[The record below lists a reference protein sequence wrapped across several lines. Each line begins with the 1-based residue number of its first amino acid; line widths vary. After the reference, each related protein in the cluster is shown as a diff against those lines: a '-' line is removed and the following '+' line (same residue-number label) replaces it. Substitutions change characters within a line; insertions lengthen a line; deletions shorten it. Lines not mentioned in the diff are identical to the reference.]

1 MWKKNLEIVM
11 ENTSVWTLEQEQLL
25 ISWAEKASGYAWLH
39 GRSINYYKY
48 RNLYISIPASIF
60 GYMAG
65 AITLLS
71 KKIYDDDILKGLVG
85 IFGITAGLLTNFQD
99 MFTFKEESEKHK
111 ISNLRFLSFFREIS
125 CELSMDATHRD
136 DPIDYINIKRLE
148 LDKMLEQSPNIPIA
162 IAKQFNSKFKHIA
175 LHKPDIVNG
184 IQTIHAFG
192 RNLPKM
198 YYMKKINVY
207 QKIILLKHF
216 SAWKMYVQQ
225 NKLERN
231 KNTLV
236 EVVNMSLKDKERMYA
251 RYHAPLSTQ
260 KKLFRFQNIKIRQ
273 NPLQSDIMDIV

>member
-1 MWKKNLEIVM
+1 MWKKNFELVM
-11 ENTSVWTLEQEQLL
+11 EKISGWTTEQEHLL

-39 GRSINYYKY
+39 SRSINYYKH
-48 RNLYISIPASIF
+48 RNLYISVPASLF

-71 KKIYDDDILKGLVG
+71 NKVDEDVTIKGLVG

-111 ISNLRFLSFFREIS
+111 ISSLRFLSFFREIS
-125 CELSMDATHRD
+125 CELSMDAVHRN

-148 LDKMLEQSPNIPIA
+148 LDKMLEQSPNVPLSIA
-162 IAKQFNSKFKHIA
+162 NQFNSKFKHIA
-175 LHKPDIVNG
+175 LHKPAIVNG
-184 IQTIHAFG
+184 IQTIQAFG
-192 RNLPKM
+192 RELPKM

-216 SAWKMYVQQ
+216 SAWNMYVQQ

-231 KNTLV
+231 KHTLV
-236 EVVNMSLKDKERMYA
+236 EVANMSLKDKERMYA

-260 KKLFRFQNIKIRQ
+260 KKLLQFQNIKIRQ
-273 NPLQSDIMDIV
+273 NPLQPNIISIV